1 MFDRRDP
8 KSYGASPCAPHV
20 RAATPATTVASPRAE
35 RDHTRGNIIITMD
48 GDLQDNP
55 EDMLMLLAKIDQ
67 GNDMVN
73 GWRVQRQD
81 TFTQTRLRL
90 YNATVKLVSGLK
102 LHDMNCA

>member
-1 MFDRRDP
+1 
-8 KSYGASPCAPHV
+8 
-20 RAATPATTVASPRAE
+20 
-35 RDHTRGNIIITMD
+35 MD

-55 EDMLMLLAKIDQ
+55 ETFRVARQLDQ

-81 TFTQTRLRL
+81 TFTRKLGSRL

-102 LHDMNCA
+102 LHDMNCG